1 MEFKFHLDGSFDLT
15 AGDLRLMRCYPA
27 IDGVPVRP
35 LRAEAG
41 QRRARYELDGGAL
54 EIYIE
59 EEQDLLA
66 LHCRV
71 EGLQNAHDIMPIAN
85 ACIEGCDRGFA
96 QGLGMGGPSGF
107 FKLDD
112 TEHTSHSMLAVGR
125 EYGCIA
131 IYARAQHR
139 LHNVSCVKGNR
150 LSVGFDTECV
160 PLDEDELPVLYIR
173 SGRSYSDVMRAGAK
187 EISETMHARPVTKP
201 AFHWC
206 SWYYLYH
213 TLDQKTLEEY
223 LEGFSQYRDI
233 APFSHIQIDAGYFPS
248 CGDWLDR
255 YERFPQGLK
264 HAADTIRAA
273 GYEPG
278 IWIGPFMVGDN
289 SRLYREHPDWML
301 RTVDGG
307 HVHPWIQYNEP
318 KPWGYRDSDYFVLDT
333 SHPDAM
339 NYLRQVFTT
348 LREWGYTLFKTD
360 FLNWGLQDSS
370 KVVRHTP
377 GKTSFEYLRDVM
389 RMIREC
395 IGEDS
400 RWLGCIAPFMPA
412 VGFVDMMRISG
423 DISARWEESGFG
435 PDNMLQEL
443 YADQYFNNVY
453 WQNDPDAILIR
464 DFHTH
469 LTAPQ
474 VEALSLM
481 EAMSGG
487 TVYTSAPIH
496 LISDDRRQL
505 LNFIRP
511 NKLQNAEY
519 PFWSEMREE
528 ICVIQ
533 RLQKRSLIYFFNET
547 NRTIIKP
554 YDWKA
559 LLGDGVKYLR
569 KYHGECVPVEEIPFV
584 TIPPRSGILYFAT
597 AEPLE
602 ADPANLWEE

>member
-1 MEFKFHLDGSFDLT
+1 M
-15 AGDLRLMRCYPA
+15 
-27 IDGVPVRP
+27 
-35 LRAEAG
+35 
-41 QRRARYELDGGAL
+41 

-107 FKLDD
+107 FKPDD

-139 LHNVSCVKGNR
+139 LHNVSCVKGSR
-150 LSVGFDTECV
+150 LSVGFDTEC
-160 PLDEDELPVLYIR
+160 
-173 SGRSYSDVMRAGAK
+173 
-187 EISETMHARPVTKP
+187 
-201 AFHWC
+201 
-206 SWYYLYH
+206 
-213 TLDQKTLEEY
+213 
-223 LEGFSQYRDI
+223 
-233 APFSHIQIDAGYFPS
+233 
-248 CGDWLDR
+248 
-255 YERFPQGLK
+255 
-264 HAADTIRAA
+264 
-273 GYEPG
+273 
-278 IWIGPFMVGDN
+278 
-289 SRLYREHPDWML
+289 
-301 RTVDGG
+301 
-307 HVHPWIQYNEP
+307 
-318 KPWGYRDSDYFVLDT
+318 
-333 SHPDAM
+333 
-339 NYLRQVFTT
+339 
-348 LREWGYTLFKTD
+348 
-360 FLNWGLQDSS
+360 
-370 KVVRHTP
+370 
-377 GKTSFEYLRDVM
+377 
-389 RMIREC
+389 
-395 IGEDS
+395 IGEDA

-423 DISARWEESGFG
+423 DISARWEESGYG

-443 YADQYFNNVY
+443 FADQYFNNIY